1 MTILKKNLF
10 SFLLLPAFRHPQPRF
25 QSLWNYTQIGLM
37 IFSLLP
43 FLGAVSLSLGVL
55 KTWHRHYRTMISRPV
70 NWGLA
75 VYSLLLIISTIF
87 AHDPVLSLGGIP
99 LLLPFFIV
107 FAAQSE
113 LIQTTAQL
121 RQLAWIIV
129 STSVPVIIFGLGQH
143 FLGWG
148 FHFQLLWILVDW
160 EVEKG
165 GNPLGRMSSTFLYAN
180 PLAAYLVIIFILSL
194 GLWIE
199 TYQERHSSSVSPL
212 PLIFLTLVVSSSFAA
227 LILTDSRNAW
237 GIALIA
243 CLAYA
248 LIQGWRLIVA
258 GVMSVATIIL
268 SAAYAPAPVNQWL
281 RNIVPAFFW
290 ARLTDQLYPDR
301 PIATLRKTQWEFAW
315 SLTQQRPW
323 TGWGLRNFTPLYL
336 AKTGVWLGHP
346 HNLYL
351 MLASETGIP
360 ATLLFCS
367 LIGWVVFQ
375 GFRLLPRLGKDR
387 LIFFSYLVAFLACA
401 VFNTVDVT
409 IFTLQVNMLVWLL
422 LAGICGVVYS
432 HKVVKD

>member
-1 MTILKKNLF
+1 
-10 SFLLLPAFRHPQPRF
+10 
-25 QSLWNYTQIGLM
+25 M

-55 KTWHRHYRTMISRPV
+55 KTWRRHYRTMISRPV

-121 RQLAWIIV
+121 RQLSWIIV
-129 STSVPVIIFGLGQH
+129 STSVQVIIFGLGQH

-199 TYQERHSSSVSPL
+199 TYQERHSSPVSLL
-212 PLIFLTLVVSSSFAA
+212 PLIFLILLVSSSFAA

-258 GVMSVATIIL
+258 GVMGVATIIL
-268 SAAYAPAPVNQWL
+268 SAAYAPAPVNQLL

-301 PIATLRKTQWEFAW
+301 PVATLRKTQWEFAW

-375 GFRLLPRLGKDR
+375 GFRLLPHLGKDR

-432 HKVVKD
+432 HKVIKD